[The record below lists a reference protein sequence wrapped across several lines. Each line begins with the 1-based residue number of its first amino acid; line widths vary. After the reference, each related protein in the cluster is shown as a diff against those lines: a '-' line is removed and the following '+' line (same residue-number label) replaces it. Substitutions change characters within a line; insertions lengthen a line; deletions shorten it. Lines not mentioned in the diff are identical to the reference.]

1 MLFYLEYIYIYIYK
15 LNNKLCIYK
24 YNVYK
29 NNKITYFNTLT

>member
-1 MLFYLEYIYIYIYK
+1 MLFYLEYIYIYK

-29 NNKITYFNTLT
+29 NDKITFF